1 MVVGVPLIILCVVC
15 TLRYDRINLFLHFA
29 NDKKVT
35 ADKEKKGYPNKAA
48 SARKRLKRFSGAWII
63 MLVLQFRI
71 ASNFLGISTHI
82 YYTKTGKKAPNT
94 SNFSQKEEKYVRP
107 SITVG
112 EKKLLP
118 FLYELRRSED
128 KQMKNTKRLL
138 RAF

>member
-1 MVVGVPLIILCVVC
+1 
-15 TLRYDRINLFLHFA
+15 
-29 NDKKVT
+29 
-35 ADKEKKGYPNKAA
+35 
-48 SARKRLKRFSGAWII
+48 

-94 SNFSQKEEKYVRP
+94 SNFSQKEEKYVKP

-128 KQMKNTKRLL
+128 KQHRTYSSSFLITDKSCQK
-138 RAF
+138 AFAAI